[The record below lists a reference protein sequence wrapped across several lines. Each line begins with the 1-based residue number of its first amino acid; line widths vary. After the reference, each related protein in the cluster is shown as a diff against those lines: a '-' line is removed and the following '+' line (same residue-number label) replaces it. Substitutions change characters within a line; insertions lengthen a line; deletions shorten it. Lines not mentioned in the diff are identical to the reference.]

1 MNDQQVREEAAFKIR
16 FADIVSGKPGFDH
29 EDDPS
34 ADVKIDSE
42 AVDCHGQGAGRAE
55 GAHGDLLQGGG
66 TLRTAPAI
74 PAFTSSRSSTST
86 GAIGHGVAGRRVGR
100 AEQWA
105 VCGNLGCGG

>member
-1 MNDQQVREEAAFKIR
+1 MNGQQVREEAAFKIR

-34 ADVKIDSE
+34 ADVKIDGE

-66 TLRTAPAI
+66 TLRTAPA
-74 PAFTSSRSSTST
+74 TSSRSSTST
-86 GAIGHGVAGRRVGR
+86 GGSVTA
-100 AEQWA
+100 
-105 VCGNLGCGG
+105 